1 MTFYD
6 NKEKKDTKLKKVKFR
21 ETPETK
27 NYEIEENE
35 VINYKTDEDAVKDSE
50 TTELEHT
57 ILVEK
62 TSAVEESS
70 HDTLDYDRNLQC
82 TDAEGEPAVDGSYIL

>member
-27 NYEIEENE
+27 NY
-35 VINYKTDEDAVKDSE
+35 TRLRR
-50 TTELEHT
+50 T
-57 ILVEK
+57 
-62 TSAVEESS
+62 
-70 HDTLDYDRNLQC
+70 R
-82 TDAEGEPAVDGSYIL
+82 